1 MYSIIAQTM
10 WWFYMLFFNL
20 TTFESWNSRDME
32 LQHFSHEHPLMFIDE
47 FQNEEGREQVV
58 CYGCQKSIS
67 GSAYHCGECNYFLH
81 KKCAELPM
89 EINCPLHYQHPL
101 TLLPHP
107 LYAPSKSCECKICGK
122 DDWEWFTYNCSLCE
136 FDVDVLCILEEES
149 YTMITHEGHPHPL
162 TLLLK
167 EVSFL
172 CTACHTIEKVVS
184 YLCTKCQ
191 FWIHKSCAFTPTT
204 ITHCDHDHPLVLGYS
219 LPYEYRRFIYYCEIC
234 KEKVHPSFWV
244 YYCDKCRYFVHMK
257 CATSEI
263 TRLSLFLI

>member
-122 DDWEWFTYNCSLCE
+122 DDWEVYIQLFLVW
-136 FDVDVLCILEEES
+136 VWRWCIMYFRGGKLYDD
-149 YTMITHEGHPHPL
+149 YTWRSPPPIN
-162 TLLLK
+162 
-167 EVSFL
+167 
-172 CTACHTIEKVVS
+172 
-184 YLCTKCQ
+184 
-191 FWIHKSCAFTPTT
+191 
-204 ITHCDHDHPLVLGYS
+204 PLVEGSFVPL
-219 LPYEYRRFIYYCEIC
+219 YCMPHDRESC
-234 KEKVHPSFWV
+234 L
-244 YYCDKCRYFVHMK
+244 
-257 CATSEI
+257 
-263 TRLSLFLI
+263 LSLYEMPILDTQKLCFYPYHHHALWSWSPSCPWLFSSVRIS

>member
-1 MYSIIAQTM
+1 MNFRTKKVGSKLYAMDARNQSQVLHTIVASVIT
-10 WWFYMLFFNL
+10 FYTKNVQNYLWRSTAL
-20 TTFESWNSRDME
+20 CTTN
-32 LQHFSHEHPLMFIDE
+32 I
-47 FQNEEGREQVV
+47 
-58 CYGCQKSIS
+58 
-67 GSAYHCGECNYFLH
+67 
-81 KKCAELPM
+81 
-89 EINCPLHYQHPL
+89 
-101 TLLPHP
+101 LLPSFHIP
-107 LYAPSKSCECKICGK
+107 CTRHRRVVNVKYAEKMTGR
-122 DDWEWFTYNCSLCE
+122 FTYNCSLCE

-172 CTACHTIEKVVS
+172 CTACHTIEKDVS